1 MTRDRIAGLLDA
13 TLGRWSEL
21 DTDWQGVLVAA
32 VIGLL
37 VGEIGVSIPW

>member
-37 VGEIGVSIPW
+37 VWEIGVSIPW

>member
-1 MTRDRIAGLLDA
+1 MTRDPIGGLLDA

>member
-1 MTRDRIAGLLDA
+1 MTRDRIARLLDA

-32 VIGLL
+32 AIGLL
-37 VGEIGVSIPW
+37 VGEIGDSNPW